1 MVRSWIAHSTVVR
14 TVPVFW
20 INLYI
25 LLRLLAIIQGLIT
38 TNSIMFSVWLYNQC
52 KVSDYSSLI
61 IRASDNKLDNKQ
73 IFRFTSNACWWLCYK
88 FIMSHWF
95 WCTSQV
101 WRMLSRFFCSQK
113 LMCIKLKI
121 KQSRWGEEKWTTMY
135 TAIILLLTPDP
146 QGPACI
152 IPLTKHGNENW
163 CEQSGMSRPGP
174 VQKKT
179 IQPCTCMSL
188 LKKLIMEY
196 NVKKTIQLYF
206 WCNACFLHK
215 FLAYNWGISF

>member
-1 MVRSWIAHSTVVR
+1 MR

-38 TNSIMFSVWLYNQC
+38 TNSIMFSIWLYNQC

-121 KQSRWGEEKWTTMY
+121 KQSRWREEKWTTMY
-135 TAIILLLTPDP
+135 TVIILLLSPDP
-146 QGPACI
+146 QGPAYI
-152 IPLTKHGNENW
+152 IPCKTWEWKLMWAEGDESTWASPEKNHSALHLYVSFIEINNGVQCKENN
-163 CEQSGMSRPGP
+163 S
-174 VQKKT
+174 V
-179 IQPCTCMSL
+179 IL
-188 LKKLIMEY
+188 LM
-196 NVKKTIQLYF
+196 
-206 WCNACFLHK
+206 
-215 FLAYNWGISF
+215 

>member
-25 LLRLLAIIQGLIT
+25 LVRLLAIIQGLIT
-38 TNSIMFSVWLYNQC
+38 TNSIMLSIWLYNQC

-121 KQSRWGEEKWTTMY
+121 KQPRWGEEKWTISNIHVY
-135 TAIILLLTPDP
+135 SNNII
-146 QGPACI
+146 I
-152 IPLTKHGNENW
+152 ISWPTRPCLHNPINKTWEWKID
-163 CEQSGMSRPGP
+163 MSRVGW
-174 VQKKT
+174 VDLSQSRKK
-179 IQPCTCMSL
+179 PFSPALVCL
-188 LKKLIMEY
+188 
-196 NVKKTIQLYF
+196 F
-206 WCNACFLHK
+206 
-215 FLAYNWGISF
+215 

>member
-73 IFRFTSNACWWLCYK
+73 IFSFTSNACWWLCYK

-121 KQSRWGEEKWTTMY
+121 KQSRWGEEKWTTSNIHVDSNNIIIISWPTRPCLHNPINKTWEWKLMWAEWDESTWTSPEKNHSALHLY
-135 TAIILLLTPDP
+135 VSFKEINNGVQCKENNSVILL
-146 QGPACI
+146 
-152 IPLTKHGNENW
+152 
-163 CEQSGMSRPGP
+163 M
-174 VQKKT
+174 
-179 IQPCTCMSL
+179 
-188 LKKLIMEY
+188 
-196 NVKKTIQLYF
+196 
-206 WCNACFLHK
+206 
-215 FLAYNWGISF
+215 